1 MEIDLVADIR
11 KIEENIQAFLK
22 KERISNWDVFQKN
35 LETLKQRERTLR
47 LRDMKQDPGNI
58 RIQGEYIPVE
68 KSLREYEYIDRLRK
82 LPP

>member
-22 KERISNWDVFQKN
+22 KERISTWDVFQKN